1 MIILSADS
9 PIIMDAI
16 LNINKP
22 PGMTSFAVVSK
33 VRRLLNIKKAG
44 HAGTLDPM
52 AVGVLLVLTGRATRL
67 SQFLM
72 GRPKEYLATIKL
84 GIETDSCD
92 LEGQVI
98 RQCEV
103 PMLDRNSVATVLSEF
118 VGDIIQRPPAFS
130 AIKIGGQPAYK
141 KARKGEAVD
150 IPERQVLVDAI
161 DLIGL
166 TADEI
171 TIKVRCSKG
180 TYIRSLARDIG
191 QGLGSCGT
199 LAALT
204 RTAVGEFRLEQAL
217 ELEGI
222 TARDGVSMDQAL
234 VFMPEVI
241 IDSSGYQRTKHGNNI
256 TVNEKG
262 ERDIYYRIKYDGQL
276 VALGQF
282 KGDHQLHPEIVL

>member
-1 MIILSADS
+1 
-9 PIIMDAI
+9 MDTI

-22 PGMTSFAVVSK
+22 PGPSSFAVVAR
-33 VRRLLNIKKAG
+33 VRRILNIKKAG

-52 AVGVLLVLTGRATRL
+52 ATGVLLILTGRATRL

-92 LEGQVI
+92 LEGQII
-98 RQCEV
+98 RQCNV
-103 PMLDRNSVATVLSEF
+103 PEIARPQLLSALNEF
-118 VGDIIQRPPAFS
+118 TGDIRQIPPSFS
-130 AIKIGGQPAYK
+130 AIKIDGQPAYK
-141 KARKGEAVD
+141 KARQGKAVD
-150 IPERQVLVDAI
+150 IPERQVRVDSIDLVD
-161 DLIGL
+161 L

-191 QGLGSCGT
+191 QRLGSCGT
-199 LAALT
+199 LVALT
-204 RTAVGEFRLEQAL
+204 RTAVGEFRLEQAS

-222 TARDGVSMDQAL
+222 TAQDGVSMDRAL
-234 VFMPEVI
+234 AFMPEVI
-241 IDSSGYQRTKHGNNI
+241 IDSNGYQRTKHGNNI
-256 TVNEKG
+256 MVNEKG
-262 ERDIYYRIKYDGQL
+262 EKDIYYRIKYDGQL

-282 KGDHQLHPEIVL
+282 KDDNQLHPEIVL

>member
-1 MIILSADS
+1 
-9 PIIMDAI
+9 MDAI

-44 HAGTLDPM
+44 HAGTLDPL
-52 AVGVLLVLTGRATRL
+52 ATGVLLVLTGRATRL

-84 GIETDSCD
+84 GVETDSCD
-92 LEGQVI
+92 TEGQVI

-103 PMLDRNSVATVLSEF
+103 PTVDRKFVATVLSEF

-141 KARKGEAVD
+141 KARKGETVD
-150 IPERQVLVDAI
+150 IPERQVRVDAI
-161 DLIGL
+161 GLMGL
-166 TADEI
+166 TADEMTVMI
-171 TIKVRCSKG
+171 RCSKG
-180 TYIRSLARDIG
+180 TYVRSLARDIG
-191 QGLGSCGT
+191 QRLGSCGT

-204 RTAVGEFRLEQAL
+204 RTAVGEFRLDQARELDSITEQ
-217 ELEGI
+217 
-222 TARDGVSMDQAL
+222 DGTSMDRAL
-234 VFMPEVI
+234 AFMPEVV
-241 IDSSGYQRTKHGNNI
+241 IDPDGHQRIKHGNDI

-262 ERDIYYRIKYDGQL
+262 QRDIYYRIKYDGQL

-282 KGDHQLHPEIVL
+282 KDDHQLHPEIVL